1 MPASLGVVAN
11 AAGKIVA
18 RAMNV
23 TIVTEQVGMYAKWR
37 QETFAFAFE

>member
-23 TIVTEQVGMYAKWR
+23 TIVTEHVCVA
-37 QETFAFAFE
+37 E